1 MSELLRKFL
10 ETAGPLI
17 VFALVVLLALSE
29 WQNNVLQ
36 KEIAAMKEAA
46 YQEEIK
52 HAKQLSTATDT
63 IVAASREYDAV
74 RAERDVLSD
83 KLRKQ
88 VGSRAAGD
96 SPGACVARVAD
107 LERMVADL
115 HGLVERCD
123 NGWHGCAS
131 RKDALTEIVKP

>member
-1 MSELLRKFL
+1 MTELFRKFC

-17 VFALVVLLALSE
+17 ILALCVLLALSE

-63 IVAASREYDAV
+63 IVAASREYDALKLSRDDLLV
-74 RAERDVLSD
+74 R
-83 KLRKQ
+83 LRKQ
-88 VGSRAAGD
+88 VRGSGKADSTGTCEARAAKL
-96 SPGACVARVAD
+96 A
-107 LERMVADL
+107 RMVDEL
-115 HGLVERCD
+115 SGLAEKCD
-123 NGWHGCAS
+123 AGWHGCAA
-131 RKDALTEIVKP
+131 RKDALSEVIR

>member
-1 MSELLRKFL
+1 MTFRESILAALAGLLGLWLLMSSVENGSLR
-10 ETAGPLI
+10 
-17 VFALVVLLALSE
+17 S
-29 WQNNVLQ
+29 QM
-36 KEIAAMKEAA
+36 AAIDAA
-46 YQEEIK
+46 VEQERIDYVK
-52 HAKQLSTATDT
+52 RLSTATDS
-63 IVAASREYDAV
+63 ILVASREYDAV

-83 KLRKQ
+83 RLRKQ

-115 HGLVERCD
+115 HGLVEKCD

>member
-17 VFALVVLLALSE
+17 VFALGVLLALSE
-29 WQNNVLQ
+29 WQNNILQ

-63 IVAASREYDAV
+63 IVAASREYDALKLSRDDLLARLRQQV
-74 RAERDVLSD
+74 RSSGKADSTGTCEA
-83 KLRKQ
+83 
-88 VGSRAAGD
+88 RAAML
-96 SPGACVARVAD
+96 A
-107 LERMVADL
+107 RMVDEL
-115 HGLVERCD
+115 SGLAEKCD
-123 NGWHGCAS
+123 SGWHGCAA
-131 RKDALTEIVKP
+131 RKDALSEAIR